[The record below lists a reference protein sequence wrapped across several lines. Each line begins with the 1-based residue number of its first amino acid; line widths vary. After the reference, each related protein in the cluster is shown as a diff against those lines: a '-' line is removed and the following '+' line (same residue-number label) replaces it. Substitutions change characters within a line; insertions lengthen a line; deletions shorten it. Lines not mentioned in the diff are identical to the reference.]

1 MISLFPSSLPYW
13 CKYREAWLWCAALVG
28 MSAQGRTQPHLLLIK
43 QFQACSATLIP
54 PIRNEICVPT
64 THGKKTQMLL
74 FFDEGRWDIVFSKA
88 QEPLD
93 FLKDD
98 EVCSI
103 AAPRTTF
110 LEVKHLSHRLRLRG
124 TLLWLRRLTVT
135 CDRWLVLIRSLA
147 FSPFQSPS
155 LSQFPLLSIPSLHSQ
170 PYLWAWERNSGN
182 IFPCET
188 PSTSRGVWRH
198 CIVLVGEKRNR
209 ARWGQILS
217 TPKKQPL
224 SHTGFLPRW
233 TARNNPIVV
242 GPEECERGISRTE
255 SKREAGLFLSVYA
268 DCLWA
273 IENKQRGNTTH
284 APPRQPP
291 TDTHTI
297 KSERALYHRETTKP
311 LGCWIF
317 FSLKLSCCKN
327 NENSLSW
334 KTVGC
339 SFSMF
344 S

>member
-124 TLLWLRRLTVT
+124 TLPWLRRLTVT

-170 PYLWAWERNSGN
+170 PYL
-182 IFPCET
+182 
-188 PSTSRGVWRH
+188 
-198 CIVLVGEKRNR
+198 
-209 ARWGQILS
+209 
-217 TPKKQPL
+217 
-224 SHTGFLPRW
+224 
-233 TARNNPIVV
+233 
-242 GPEECERGISRTE
+242 
-255 SKREAGLFLSVYA
+255 
-268 DCLWA
+268 
-273 IENKQRGNTTH
+273 
-284 APPRQPP
+284 
-291 TDTHTI
+291 
-297 KSERALYHRETTKP
+297 
-311 LGCWIF
+311 
-317 FSLKLSCCKN
+317 
-327 NENSLSW
+327 
-334 KTVGC
+334 
-339 SFSMF
+339 
-344 S
+344 